1 MTPLPPAPRGTT
13 QYGTGSERAEPA
25 RRLVPR
31 RERRP
36 RRHHDDD
43 EQEGAAPADD
53 RGQEDRHAEPL
64 LEARADED
72 QARERGAEGEAGDG
86 RPELHLPLA
95 GAAARPPP
103 APPRAPTPPPPPPP
117 PGGSTPA
124 PNTGPPGRALMPA
137 EANTHSPRS

>member
-31 RERRP
+31 RDRPP

-72 QARERGAEGEAGDG
+72 QARERGAAGEAGDG

-95 GAAARPPP
+95 GAPDRARAAPARGGGARRPHPTTR
-103 APPRAPTPPPPPPP
+103 PRA
-117 PGGSTPA
+117 
-124 PNTGPPGRALMPA
+124 R
-137 EANTHSPRS
+137 R